1 MLIKFETNSYPTIVM
16 FDYVAK
22 KLISLMGHS
31 GTIPSAIGAE
41 DISGALYKLQLA
53 LNNEIEEK
61 SSEGNQEDEEDEDY
75 VSLNKRAIPLI
86 ELLQSAEKN
95 EESVMWDVA

>member
-53 LNNEIEEK
+53 LKNEIEEK
-61 SSEGNQEDEEDEDY
+61 SSENDQEEDEDY
-75 VSLNKRAIPLI
+75 VGLNKRAIPLI